1 MQRIRSSKF
10 RNHLI
15 ALLLFA
21 GIFPSIQAA
30 FACEKIDARVQF
42 KADCMQMD
50 EVAKSCMDMQSCM
63 GSPVSSSDDCC
74 DLSHDIVAVVKN
86 TSQDSSFLLLLLD
99 GPQPPPVL
107 SSSLDIFPPY
117 QSIRYHRLIV
127 SRSEYSSAT
136 DTYLKTQR
144 LRI

>member
-1 MQRIRSSKF
+1 MQRIRTSKI
-10 RNHLI
+10 RNYLI

-50 EVAKSCMDMQSCM
+50 EVTKSCMDMQSCM

-74 DLSHDIVAVVKN
+74 DVSHHIVATVKKP
-86 TSQDSSFLLLLLD
+86 SQDSSLLLLLLD

-107 SSSLDIFPPY
+107 SSSLDVFTPY
-117 QSIRYHRLIV
+117 QSVRYQRLII
-127 SRSEYSSAT
+127 SRSEHSSTT